1 MHRHVAAALA
11 TLSIVAAGIV
21 AATAIASAERDD
33 LTPQDAARV
42 RKVTAPAT
50 DFAAPE
56 PFERMPAGAATV
68 RKMLNRDI
76 FSHPSANLS
85 FEERQA
91 FQVGN
96 GLFRKDWV
104 SAPSSTLA
112 SDGLGPL
119 FNARSC
125 QGCHLKDGRGHA
137 PDGPDDDAV
146 TMLIRL
152 SVPPLDAVETAM
164 LAERRALVIPEP
176 VYGTQLQDFA
186 VPGIPAEARI
196 RTTWDEHP
204 VALSGGETVMLRRPR
219 FELTD
224 LGYGPMRA
232 DVMTSPRVA
241 QQMLGLGLLE
251 AIAESDI
258 LAAADP
264 DDLDGDGISGRPN
277 WVRDSET
284 GEVVLGRFGWKAIQ
298 PTVRSQ
304 SAHAFA
310 GDMGLSSPA
319 VPDPYGDCTEAQ
331 AACRAMP
338 TGIQRHL
345 GDDEVPA
352 ELFDLVVFYAANL
365 AVPERRDLDDPQ
377 VLRGKEMFH
386 AAGCAACHRP
396 KYVTRRD
403 AARAAHRFQLIWP
416 YTDLL
421 LHDMGESLADGRPE
435 GDATGREW
443 RTPPLW
449 GIGLTHIVSPEAGF
463 LHDGRARTLLEA
475 VLWHDGEAR
484 AARDAVVRMSPDDRA
499 ALVRFLESL

>member
-1 MHRHVAAALA
+1 MFKRRFIARIVLTAVGIAAAA
-11 TLSIVAAGIV
+11 TLAA
-21 AATAIASAERDD
+21 AERDD
-33 LTPQDAARV
+33 LTPDDAKRV
-42 RKVTAPAT
+42 RAVTAPTA
-50 DFAAPE
+50 DFSVAE

-68 RKMLNRDI
+68 RKIVNRDI

-85 FEERQA
+85 FEDRQA

-125 QGCHLKDGRGHA
+125 QGCHIKDGRGHA
-137 PDGPDDDAV
+137 PEGPDDDAV

-152 SVPPLDAVETAM
+152 SVPPMNDAEVAA
-164 LAERRALVIPEP
+164 LADRRALVIPEP
-176 VYGTQLQDFA
+176 TYGTQLQDFA
-186 VPGIPAEARI
+186 IPGIAAEGRI
-196 RTTWDEHP
+196 RTTWEEHR
-204 VALSGGETVMLRRPR
+204 VELAGGETAVLRKPV
-219 FELTD
+219 FEITEP
-224 LGYGPMRA
+224 GYGPMRA
-232 DVMTSPRVA
+232 DTMTSPRVA

-251 AIAESDI
+251 AIAETDI

-264 DDLDGDGISGRPN
+264 DDSDGDGISGRPN
-277 WVRDSET
+277 RVRDVET
-284 GEVVLGRFGWKAIQ
+284 GRIVLGRFGWKAIQ
-298 PTVRSQ
+298 PSVRSQ
-304 SAHAFA
+304 SAHAFS
-310 GDMGLSSPA
+310 GDMGLSTPV
-319 VPDPYGDCTEAQ
+319 VPDPHGDCTEAQ
-331 AACRAMP
+331 AECRVMP
-338 TGIQRHL
+338 TGVQRHL
-345 GDDEVPA
+345 GEHEVPS
-352 ELFDLVVFYAANL
+352 ELFDLVVFYSANL

-403 AARAAHRFQLIWP
+403 AERAAHRFQLIWP

-421 LHDMGESLADGRPE
+421 LHDMGEGLADHRPE
-435 GDATGREW
+435 GDATGQEW

-449 GIGLTHIVSPEAGF
+449 GIGLTHTVNAEAGF

-475 VLWHDGEAR
+475 VLWHGGEAL
-484 AARDAVVRMSPDDRA
+484 AAREAVVGMPPEDRA

>member
-1 MHRHVAAALA
+1 MSERRIIGRIITAVAIVTATLVAAAD
-11 TLSIVAAGIV
+11 
-21 AATAIASAERDD
+21 RDD
-33 LTPQDAARV
+33 LTSDDAERV
-42 RKVTAPAT
+42 RAVTAPPA
-50 DFAAPE
+50 DFSVPE
-56 PFERMPAGAATV
+56 PFEPMPAGAATV
-68 RKMLNRDI
+68 RTIVNRDI

-125 QGCHLKDGRGHA
+125 QGCHIKDGRGHA
-137 PDGPDDDAV
+137 PDGADDDAV

-152 SVPPLDAVETAM
+152 SVPPAGDVQRAAI
-164 LAERRALVIPEP
+164 ADRRALAIPEP

-186 VPGIPAEARI
+186 IPGIAAEGRI
-196 RTTWDEHP
+196 RTSWVEHP
-204 VALSGGETVMLRRPR
+204 VELSGGERVMLRRPV
-219 FELTD
+219 FEITD

-232 DVMTSPRVA
+232 DTMTSPRVA

-258 LAAADP
+258 LAHADP
-264 DDLDGDGISGRPN
+264 DDADGDGISGRPN
-277 WVRDSET
+277 WVRDVET
-284 GEVVLGRFGWKAIQ
+284 GEIVLGRFGWKAIQ

-304 SAHAFA
+304 SAHAFS
-310 GDMGLSSPA
+310 GDMGLSTPV
-319 VPDPYGDCTEAQ
+319 VPDPHGDCTQ
-331 AACRAMP
+331 APCREMP
-338 TGIQRHL
+338 TGVQRHL
-345 GDDEVPA
+345 GEHEVPSD
-352 ELFDLVVFYAANL
+352 LFDLVVFYSANL

-403 AARAAHRFQLIWP
+403 AERAAHRFQLIWP

-421 LHDMGESLADGRPE
+421 LHDMGEDLADGRPE
-435 GDATGREW
+435 GDATGQEW

-449 GIGLTHIVSPEAGF
+449 GIGLTHTVSAEAGF

-475 VLWHDGEAR
+475 VLWHGGEGL
-484 AARDAVVRMSPDDRA
+484 AARESVVGMPPEDRA

>member
-1 MHRHVAAALA
+1 MFERRYIGMALAAVSVAAATALA
-11 TLSIVAAGIV
+11 AAD
-21 AATAIASAERDD
+21 RDD
-33 LTPQDAARV
+33 LTPDDAARV
-42 RKVTAPAT
+42 RAVTAPAT
-50 DFAAPE
+50 DFSVAE

-68 RKMLNRDI
+68 RKIVNRDI

-125 QGCHLKDGRGHA
+125 QGCHIKDGRGHA
-137 PDGPDDDAV
+137 PEEPDDDAV

-152 SVPPLDAVETAM
+152 SVPPVGDAERA
-164 LAERRALVIPEP
+164 AIADRRALVIPEP
-176 VYGTQLQDFA
+176 TYGTQLQDFA
-186 VPGIPAEARI
+186 IPGIAAEGRI
-196 RTTWDEHP
+196 RTTWEEHA
-204 VALSGGETVMLRRPR
+204 VELSGGETVMLRRPV
-219 FELTD
+219 FEITD

-232 DVMTSPRVA
+232 DTMTSPRVA

-258 LAAADP
+258 LSNADP
-264 DDLDGDGISGRPN
+264 DDADGDGISGRAH
-277 WVRDSET
+277 WVRDVET
-284 GEVVLGRFGWKAIQ
+284 GEIVLGRFGWKAIQ

-304 SAHAFA
+304 SAHAFS
-310 GDMGLSSPA
+310 GDMGLSTPV

-331 AACRAMP
+331 AECRAMP
-338 TGIQRHL
+338 TGVQLHL
-345 GDDEVPA
+345 GEHEVPS
-352 ELFDLVVFYAANL
+352 ELFDLVVFYSANL
-365 AVPERRDLDDPQ
+365 AVPQRRDADDPQ

-403 AARAAHRFQLIWP
+403 AGRTAHGFQLIWP

-421 LHDMGESLADGRPE
+421 LHDMGDALADGRPE

-449 GIGLTHIVSPEAGF
+449 GIGLTHTVSAEAGF

-475 VLWHDGEAR
+475 VLWHDGEGR
-484 AARDAVVRMSPDDRA
+484 AAREAVAGMPPEDRA